1 MLRNKKKTLRK
12 IMSEKNRCRNV
23 PVFLWE
29 NSGLIIVCITI
40 ICGREAIIT
49 IKIRYLKIY
58 LKDMK
63 LFLIIPHLISVK
75 QNNKASFE

>member
-1 MLRNKKKTLRK
+1 M
-12 IMSEKNRCRNV
+12 
-23 PVFLWE
+23 
-29 NSGLIIVCITI
+29 
-40 ICGREAIIT
+40 IT